1 MPWYLVQTY
10 SGHEKKVKLHLEER
24 IRAEGVQDALIE
36 VRIPTQK
43 VTSVRDGKRKT
54 TERTVYPGYLFLHI
68 AEDENGGESE
78 NAETQNANAKKLL
91 PLLKQTPSAMG
102 FLPDRAEPIPL
113 QDDEVP
119 GAVESEKSVEP
130 EPIAHI
136 EYGVEDIVRVIDGPF
151 TGFTGKVD
159 EVDMTK
165 QKLKL
170 TISIFGRE
178 TPVELDFLQVE
189 RNLGERDG

>member
-1 MPWYLVQTY
+1 MPWYIIQTY
-10 SGHEKKVKLHLEER
+10 SGHEKKVRLHLEEIMR
-24 IRAEGVQDALIE
+24 SEGRQEHLKE

-43 VTSVRDGKRKT
+43 VTEVRDGKRRT
-54 TERTVYPGYLFLHI
+54 TERTVYPGYLFLHVAEEANI
-68 AEDENGGESE
+68 AEDPENPS
-78 NAETQNANAKKLL
+78 ARWLL
-91 PLLKQTPSAMG
+91 PYLKQTPGVMG
-102 FLPDRAEPIPL
+102 FLPNRSDPSPL
-113 QDDEVP
+113 QEHEIP
-119 GAVESEKSVEP
+119 GLYESEESLEP

-136 EYGVEDIVRVIDGPF
+136 EYGVDDMVRVIDGPF
-151 TGFTGKVD
+151 SGFIGKVNN
-159 EVDMTK
+159 VDMAK